1 MTHIE
6 TAFVY
11 SFCFITIIY
20 ILPCITDD
28 SIKKMIFLAQV
39 FSRGWLQ
46 GDNVLGRQMNL
57 DIMQDGSLLVSDDY
71 SGKICRITDN

>member
-1 MTHIE
+1 MTRIE

-20 ILPCITDD
+20 ILPCINDD
-28 SIKKMIFLAQV
+28 FIKKMIFLAQV

-46 GDNVLGRQMNL
+46 GDNVLGR
-57 DIMQDGSLLVSDDY
+57 
-71 SGKICRITDN
+71 